1 MNIGENIK
9 KLRRERDMT
18 QEQLAEN
25 LGISAA
31 SVSQWE
37 CGKTA
42 PDISQLPVLAN
53 IFEVTTDH
61 LLGVDVD
68 SKEQEIQQIVKE
80 AYKHSSGGHSDLAL
94 PILQEGLRRFPTSH
108 KLMLDLSRA
117 YHVCARD
124 FPLEEEMRSSYRR
137 EVIRLCTK
145 IRTESTDDR
154 LRNSAAQ
161 ILCYAYEQLGMR
173 DEILRLAEGQA
184 SLFTNYHDYMV
195 RAHTGT
201 LKYRYIQQ
209 YIITELADFLHTI
222 GRARTTL
229 DDGTSAYSSEEEI
242 EIRKKILAICD
253 IIIEDGNY
261 GFFRDRVIS
270 QHSALAKRYSEIG
283 DRENALH
290 HLEQAAYHSIIDD
303 TEYDPKALY
312 TCLLLR
318 GSPFGGVSYN
328 STENSCLYL
337 LNHMAQSCFDFIRD
351 NPRFTAITEQLTP
364 HAAKR

>member
-1 MNIGENIK
+1 S
-9 KLRRERDMT
+9 
-18 QEQLAEN
+18 

-42 PDISQLPVLAN
+42 PDISQLPILAN

-68 SKEQEIQQIVKE
+68 SKEQEIQRIVKK
-80 AYKHSSGGHSDLAL
+80 AYEHSSSGHRDLAL
-94 PILQEGLRRFPTSH
+94 PILEEGLRRFPTSH
-108 KLMLDLSRA
+108 KLMLDLSSA
-117 YHVCARD
+117 YYVCTRD
-124 FPLEEEMRSSYRR
+124 FPLDEETRDHYRR

-145 IRTESTDDR
+145 IRTESTNDR
-154 LRNSAAQ
+154 LRNGATQ
-161 ILCYAYEQLGMR
+161 ILCYAYEQLGMK

-184 SLFTNYHDYMV
+184 SLFTNYHDFMV

-201 LKYRYIQQ
+201 IKYRYVQQ

-222 GRARTTL
+222 RRVRTTL
-229 DDGTSAYSSEEEI
+229 DDGSPAYSGEEEI

-253 IIIEDGNY
+253 IVIEDGNY

-270 QHSALAKRYSEIG
+270 QHSALAKCYSESG
-283 DRENALH
+283 DAENALH
-290 HLEQAAYHSIIDD
+290 HLEQAAHHAIIYD
-303 TEYDPKALY
+303 TEYDPNALY
-312 TCLLLR
+312 TSLLLR
-318 GSPFGGVSYN
+318 GTPFGGVAHN
-328 STENSCLYL
+328 STENACLSL

-351 NPRFTAITEQLTP
+351 DARFTAITGQLSP
-364 HAAKR
+364 HAAER